1 MDGDPTMEH
10 YDWNDGWL
18 FCPTFDPA
26 LVRPECTGLE
36 LESVRIPHTVK
47 ALPYNYCNE
56 NDHQRLCGYRRE
68 FFAPAEW
75 AGRTV
80 LLTFGAIAHDA
91 TVFCNGRRLFHHG
104 CGYTAFTVDL
114 TSALHLGKKNVVAVR
129 CDSREDLNI
138 PPFGGSIDYLTYGG
152 IYRAVSLDIK
162 EPAYLRDVF
171 VEARA
176 EGDFRIYT
184 ATVGETVGCTLQAEI
199 RSPAGSRAVYRG
211 ELALPITGTLNGVHP
226 WSIEHPTLFNRLT
239 AGLLAAV
246 LCLSVLAGCAA
257 KPQKELTRYS
267 TIFYD
272 VFDTVTQVIAYCES
286 EEEFTKQMEALH
298 ADLISYNQLYDIY
311 NDYDGVVNVK
321 TINDNAGKAPVQVD
335 DRILSMLE
343 LAQKMYDTTNGKLNV
358 AMGSV
363 LNIWHN
369 YREAAESHQNEAD
382 NTLPTQEELEAAAQ
396 HCDIN
401 NVVIDEQA
409 KTVYLADPEM
419 SLDVGSVGKGYAV
432 EMVCQAAQARG
443 LTSALVSVGGNLRAI
458 GKKPDGSQWTGG
470 VENPWNASEV
480 YTTDSLFGAAINMSD
495 MALVTSGD
503 YQRYFVVDGKR
514 YHHLIDPD
522 TLWPAAYFN
531 SVTVLCPDSGMADC
545 LTTGLF
551 CMPLEEGQKLV
562 ESLDGVEAMWCTPD
576 QQAVASSGWESHTRQ

>member
-1 MDGDPTMEH
+1 MEH

-36 LESVRIPHTVK
+36 LEPVRIPHTVK

-184 ATVGETVGCTLQAEI
+184 ATVGETAPCRPRSAAPPEAGLSTVGNLPCP
-199 RSPAGSRAVYRG
+199 SPA
-211 ELALPITGTLNGVHP
+211 P
-226 WSIEHPTLFNRLT
+226 
-239 AGLLAAV
+239 
-246 LCLSVLAGCAA
+246 
-257 KPQKELTRYS
+257 
-267 TIFYD
+267 
-272 VFDTVTQVIAYCES
+272 
-286 EEEFTKQMEALH
+286 
-298 ADLISYNQLYDIY
+298 
-311 NDYDGVVNVK
+311 
-321 TINDNAGKAPVQVD
+321 
-335 DRILSMLE
+335 
-343 LAQKMYDTTNGKLNV
+343 
-358 AMGSV
+358 
-363 LNIWHN
+363 
-369 YREAAESHQNEAD
+369 
-382 NTLPTQEELEAAAQ
+382 
-396 HCDIN
+396 
-401 NVVIDEQA
+401 
-409 KTVYLADPEM
+409 
-419 SLDVGSVGKGYAV
+419 
-432 EMVCQAAQARG
+432 
-443 LTSALVSVGGNLRAI
+443 
-458 GKKPDGSQWTGG
+458 
-470 VENPWNASEV
+470 
-480 YTTDSLFGAAINMSD
+480 
-495 MALVTSGD
+495 
-503 YQRYFVVDGKR
+503 
-514 YHHLIDPD
+514 
-522 TLWPAAYFN
+522 
-531 SVTVLCPDSGMADC
+531 
-545 LTTGLF
+545 
-551 CMPLEEGQKLV
+551 
-562 ESLDGVEAMWCTPD
+562 
-576 QQAVASSGWESHTRQ
+576 